1 MDQKFVLVNP
11 NGKQWFNIMTEDKL
25 EITYGLENSFNL
37 LNNYIDENLEKY
49 NLEKE
54 DFF

>member
-1 MDQKFVLVNP
+1 MEN
-11 NGKQWFNIMTEDKL
+11 NFNIMTEDKL
-25 EITYGLENSFNL
+25 EIAHGLENSFYL

-54 DFF
+54 IFFGRL